1 MAFFTTT
8 AGVTT
13 VSMAGQMAMFA
24 VSTAM
29 SAYGQYQQSQ
39 AAQSQARYNA
49 AVAQNNAIIARQNAA
64 DIREAGKTEE
74 KEHRARIGQTKGAA
88 RAVQAGQGFL
98 VDDSED
104 STNVQMMADIAAAG
118 ELDVLRIRDRTRRA
132 EHQAEVQG
140 VNYDAQAGLLSLKAS
155 QESPMLAAGG
165 TLLAGAAKAAKTYKG
180 A

>member
-1 MAFFTTT
+1 MPFGTT
-8 AGVTT
+8 A
-13 VSMAGQMAMFA
+13 MAVMSIVG
-24 VSTAM
+24 TGI
-29 SAYGQYQQSQ
+29 SAYGAYQQSQ

-49 AVAQNNAIIARQNAA
+49 AVARNNAIIARQNAA
-64 DIREAGKTEE
+64 DIRDAGKTEE
-74 KEHRARIGQTKGAA
+74 KEHRARIAQTKGAA

-98 VDDSED
+98 VDDSVD
-104 STNVQMMADIAAAG
+104 STNIQMVADIAAAG
-118 ELDVLRIRDRTRRA
+118 ELDVLRIRDRALRA

-165 TLLAGAAKAAKTYKG
+165 TLLSGAAKAVKIYKG